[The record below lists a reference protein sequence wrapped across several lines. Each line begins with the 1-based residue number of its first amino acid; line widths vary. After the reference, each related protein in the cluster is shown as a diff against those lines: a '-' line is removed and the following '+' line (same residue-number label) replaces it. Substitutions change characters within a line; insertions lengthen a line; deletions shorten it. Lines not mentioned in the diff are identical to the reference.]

1 MLSAARHQ
9 RILDFLRAQGSAS
22 VHELVRVLN
31 VSDMTVRR
39 DLSVLHKQ
47 GQLRKIHGGALLD
60 LPRSFEPHF
69 TSKRNRNVDEKSA
82 IAKEAVALVPPRAV
96 VGLGAGTTTW
106 YIAKA
111 LRDRD
116 DLTFITNSTN
126 IALELD
132 TGRAPVMLI
141 GGNFRTPSDALVGP
155 VAVWALERLN
165 VDILFLGVHGVELTA
180 GYTTPNVAEAETD
193 GMFIRRASRVVVVAD
208 HTKFGVTGVATI
220 APVDAAHVLITD
232 SAAPAKTLA
241 TIRKLGVDVIVA
253 SSSGGVGEGPHTK
266 GGRDMGRP

>member
-22 VHELVRVLN
+22 VQEFVRVLN

-47 GQLRKIHGGALLD
+47 GLLRKIHGGAVLD
-60 LPRSFEPHF
+60 LPRTFEVHF
-69 TSKRNRNVDEKSA
+69 TSKRNWNVEEKLA
-82 IAKEAVALVPPRAV
+82 IAKEAAALVPPRAV
-96 VGLGAGTTTW
+96 VALSAGTTTW
-106 YIAKA
+106 YVAKA

-132 TGRAPVMLI
+132 TGRAPVTLT
-141 GGNFRTPSDALVGP
+141 GGNFRTSSDALVGP

-165 VDILFLGVHGVELTA
+165 ADVLFLGVRGVNLTA
-180 GYTTPNVAEAETD
+180 GYTSPNVAEAEAHA
-193 GMFIRRASRVVVVAD
+193 MFVRRASRVVVVAD
-208 HTKFGVTGVATI
+208 HTKFGVTAVATI
-220 APVDAAHVLITD
+220 APIEAAHVLITD
-232 SAAPAKTLA
+232 RAAPPKILA
-241 TIRKLGVDVIVA
+241 AIRKRGVEVVVA
-253 SSSGGVGEGPHTK
+253 GSSGAAGQRNKEERGTS
-266 GGRDMGRP
+266 RS